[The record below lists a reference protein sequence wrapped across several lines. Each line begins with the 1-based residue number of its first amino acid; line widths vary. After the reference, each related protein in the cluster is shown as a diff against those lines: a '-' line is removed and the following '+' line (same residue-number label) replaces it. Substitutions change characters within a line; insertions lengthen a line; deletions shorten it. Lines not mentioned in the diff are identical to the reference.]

1 MKQFIEFVPV
11 ALFVA
16 VFFYTRDIYIA
27 TGVLMAGIC
36 LQVAYE
42 YITTRRVGRQTQV
55 IFWVAI
61 VFGAAT
67 LLFRN
72 EVFLQWKPTVVN
84 WLFALGL
91 LGGQFFGRENLLKKM
106 LGKQLS
112 LPDHA
117 WRNLNLGWALGFVVA
132 GALNL
137 VVAFNFSLEFW
148 VSYKLVGGIAITMLY
163 MIITVIYLVMGGFL
177 SEETLSGSSQ
187 ADPVDQK
194 L

>member
-61 VFGAAT
+61 IFGAAT

-84 WLFALGL
+84 WFFALGL

-117 WRNLNLGWALGFVVA
+117 WRNLNLGWALGFVLA
-132 GALNL
+132 GSLNL

-163 MIITVIYLVMGGFL
+163 MIITVIYLVKGGFL
-177 SEETLSGSSQ
+177 SEEALSNNSQ
-187 ADPVDQK
+187 TDPVD
-194 L
+194 